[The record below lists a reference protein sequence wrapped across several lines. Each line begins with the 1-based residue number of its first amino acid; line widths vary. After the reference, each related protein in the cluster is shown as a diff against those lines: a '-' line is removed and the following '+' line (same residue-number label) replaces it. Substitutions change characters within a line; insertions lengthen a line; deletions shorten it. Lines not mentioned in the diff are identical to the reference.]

1 MGFAQNEPDFTPDS
15 TLDPGINCSFRIAP
29 DEFVDADADGAGGEA
44 HGVHDLPL
52 RELERWTSPAEVG
65 EDGEVN
71 L

>member
-1 MGFAQNEPDFTPDS
+1 MAFDEVS
-15 TLDPGINCSFRIAP
+15 V